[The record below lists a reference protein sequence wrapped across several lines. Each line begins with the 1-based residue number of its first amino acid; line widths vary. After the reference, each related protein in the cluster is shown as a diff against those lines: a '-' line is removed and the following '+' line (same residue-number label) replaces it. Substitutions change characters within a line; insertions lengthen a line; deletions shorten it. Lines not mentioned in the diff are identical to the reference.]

1 MLSADRK
8 LDHRQ
13 SLPVEYGY
21 YVQGGAHVFRGS
33 IVALCSDFTLI
44 PNGAAQ
50 PAGSAP
56 PVVIVGI
63 SERQMVGGNPSTGA
77 PVSSLNAPVAIRC
90 RRGSYQVPFDAP
102 PPAAAINTP
111 VFAIDDQ
118 TVSLSNGAV
127 AGGPPAHLQCGVLEG
142 FDELGNPWVKF

>member
-1 MLSADRK
+1 MALAADRK

-21 YVQGGAHVFRGS
+21 LVQSGAHVFRGS

-44 PNGAAQ
+44 PAGTVGTPAAV
-50 PAGSAP
+50 A
-56 PVVIVGI
+56 VVGI
-63 SERQMVGGNPSTGA
+63 SERQMVGGNPATGA

-90 RRGSYQVPFDAP
+90 RKGSFQVPFDVA
-102 PPAAAINTP
+102 PPAAAIGAP
-111 VFAIDDQ
+111 VYAVDDQ

-127 AGGPPAHLQCGVLEG
+127 GGGAATHLQCGTLEG